1 MGFQVSISFE
11 ISRACAQLS
20 NSRSV
25 PRNPTRTF
33 GECSRCRSS
42 HQIFSWSFPEVRFTE
57 IEYVD
62 SSAQLWGVV
71 LKEGEK
77 YDKILAES
85 WKGDM
90 DGILFF
96 VRSSLPSASCDN
108 VERPLTDRP
117 FRCDRRSIYYRRLQI
132 SSKELQ

>member
-1 MGFQVSISFE
+1 MGFQVSLSLDIP
-11 ISRACAQLS
+11 RASAQLS

-25 PRNPTRTF
+25 PRNSTRTF

-42 HQIFSWSFPEVRFTE
+42 HQIFSWPFPEVRFTE

-62 SSAQLWGVV
+62 SSTQLWGVV
-71 LKEGEK
+71 FREGEK

-96 VRSSLPSASCDN
+96 VRPSPPSASCDN
-108 VERPLTDRP
+108 VERPLTDGP
-117 FRCDRRSIYYRRLQI
+117 FCSDRRSIHYRRLQI
-132 SSKELQ
+132 SSKEPQ